1 MLYKNIIILLIL
13 SIPLFLKAEILYT
26 SNSNIQSLDLNK
38 ENNLH
43 AQIHDY
49 INNISYYCDIE
60 KLDNEYWRSGTFQL
74 PDENNSLKEACHSLK
89 ENKIEVICRKNSLL
103 LNEHRRPKGIPSFYP
118 VTSKD
123 LAKNGTTFRGFSTC
137 FLNKEFQK
145 NNISFQLYV
154 EYKLEKVAKFYE
166 MADPRDRSQKIK
178 IIQSAKLIPNIKEMS
193 TRYEIVIID

>member
-1 MLYKNIIILLIL
+1 MYKNIIILLIL

-26 SNSNIQSLDLNK
+26 SNSDIQSLDLNK

-74 PDENNSLKEACHSLK
+74 PEENDSLKKACSSLK
-89 ENKIEVICRKNSLL
+89 ENKIEVICQNYGLL

-118 VTSKD
+118 VTSEK
-123 LAKNGTTFRGFSTC
+123 LAKEGTTFRGFSTC
-137 FLNKEFQK
+137 FLNKDFQK

-154 EYKLEKVAKFYE
+154 EYKLDKVTKFHK
-166 MADPRDRSQKIK
+166 MADPRDRSKKIK
-178 IIQSAKLIPNIKEMS
+178 IIQSAKLIPNIQEMS
-193 TRYEIVIID
+193 PRYEIIIVD

>member
-1 MLYKNIIILLIL
+1 MLYKNIVVLLTL
-13 SIPLFLKAEILYT
+13 SIPLLLKAEILYT
-26 SNSNIQSLDLNK
+26 SNSDIQNLNLDK
-38 ENNLH
+38 ENELQ
-43 AQIHDY
+43 AKIHDY
-49 INNISYYCDIE
+49 INNISYYCGIE
-60 KLDNEYWRSGTFQL
+60 RLDNEYWRSGTFQL
-74 PDENNSLKEACHSLK
+74 PDENKYLKEACHSLK

-103 LNEHRRPKGIPSFYP
+103 LNEHKRPKGIPSFYP

-166 MADPRDRSQKIK
+166 MSDPRDRSKKIK

-193 TRYEIVIID
+193 PRYEIVIVD

>member
-1 MLYKNIIILLIL
+1 MLYKSIIILIL
-13 SIPLFLKAEILYT
+13 SIPLFLKSEVLYT
-26 SNSNIQSLDLNK
+26 SSTDIKKLDLSK

-49 INNISYYCDIE
+49 INNISSYCGME
-60 KLDNEYWRSGTFQL
+60 RLDNEYWRSGTFQL
-74 PDENNSLKEACHSLK
+74 PDKNKALKKVCHSLK

-103 LNEHRRPKGIPSFYP
+103 LNEYRRPTGIPVFYP
-118 VTSKD
+118 VTSEN

-154 EYKLEKVAKFYE
+154 EYKLNKVKHFHT
-166 MADPRDRSQKIK
+166 MADPRNRTKKVK

-193 TRYEIVIID
+193 PRYEIVIIE